1 MSNSSEQ
8 KNVMSNKTGTEPV
21 VDGKLAYTRPVLQY
35 FGSVRDL
42 TLGTTTGVAE
52 MGRMGM

>member
-1 MSNSSEQ
+1 MSD
-8 KNVMSNKTGTEPV
+8 KAGTTAPAAQ
-21 VDGKLAYTRPVLQY
+21 GKLPYTQPVLRY

-42 TLGTTTGVAE
+42 TLGTTTGPAE